1 MHCFQTVQR
10 QPSLQLPVVFVMN
23 SMDDRLAV
31 STTCML
37 QELAPECHLVKLG
50 TMGEYGTPNIDIEEG
65 FITINHK
72 GRTDTL
78 PFPKQ
83 VLMCLPSLLMQCLSY
98 QHSGMLDRHD
108 QKLCVVQSGVLAI
121 HATLPA

>member
-1 MHCFQTVQR
+1 MTLVYLDTKICRIGSVMT
-10 QPSLQLPVVFVMN
+10 LPCCCVLIWPVLGM
-23 SMDDRLAV
+23 
-31 STTCML
+31 

-83 VLMCLPSLLMQCLSY
+83 VALHMAGVHCRSDC
-98 QHSGMLDRHD
+98 R
-108 QKLCVVQSGVLAI
+108 LCSSVA
-121 HATLPA
+121 PC